1 MAPEVDQGNGLLFAY
16 VLDGQGGGRE
26 LDWEGIRAWSPE
38 DGVLWVHLD
47 RTGEQARAWVS
58 DETGIDKATTET
70 LLMPAATRPR
80 VQRIGDELLVVLR
93 GLNFNPGDAQNDMVG
108 LHMWIDANRIITLR
122 RRRLMAGAAIRDL
135 LTNGKGPRSAS
146 DFLSEIA
153 EQLLQPIVPVI
164 GELDDA
170 VDDVQTELLAST
182 DKPLRKE
189 LHRIRQEA
197 IVLRRYLAPQRDAM
211 SRLQAEPVDWLLD
224 LDRAYLRETADRTLR
239 FVEDLDSV
247 RERASIAQDELNS
260 RVNDQMNRT
269 MYLLTVVATLLLP
282 AGILT
287 GLFGINVGGMP
298 GLDSEWGFIG
308 IALLIPALA
317 LLEYVVLRWLKWI

>member
-1 MAPEVDQGNGLLFAY
+1 MEQGDGLLFAY
-16 VLDGQGGGRE
+16 VLDGRGGGRE
-26 LDWEGIRAWSPE
+26 LDWQGIRAWSPE

-47 RTGEQARAWVS
+47 RTGEGAQSWVT
-58 DETGIDKATTET
+58 DETGIDKATAET
-70 LLMPAATRPR
+70 LLMAMATRPR
-80 VQRIGDELLVVLR
+80 VQRIGDGLLVVLR
-93 GLNFNPGDAQNDMVG
+93 GINFNAGDSDDDMVG
-108 LHMWIDANRIITLR
+108 LHMWIDENRIITLR
-122 RRRLMAGAAIRDL
+122 RRRLMAGGVIRDL
-135 LTNGKGPRSAS
+135 LVDGKGPRNAS

-170 VDDVQTELLAST
+170 VDEVQTELLLTST
-182 DKPLRKE
+182 DKPLRQQ
-189 LHRIRQEA
+189 LHKIRQKA
-197 IVLRRYLAPQRDAM
+197 IALRRYLAPQRDAM
-211 SRLQAEPVDWLLD
+211 SRLQVETVDWLLD
-224 LDRAYLRETADRTLR
+224 LDRAYLRESADRTLR
-239 FVEDLDSV
+239 FVEDLDSI

-298 GLDSEWGFIG
+298 GIETEWAFIG
-308 IALLIPALA
+308 VTLLIPALA
-317 LLEYVVLRWLKWI
+317 FLEYLLLRWLRWI